1 MNYFNSLCE
10 LNTLN
15 NTVHLS
21 EKGAQQINEFRE
33 YVTPLIPD
41 IRKGD
46 AAKASIAE
54 YYLDRKEGYTDGV
67 KKILEPLVEQLG
79 VSNGYISQIKKARE
93 FKASIASSEM
103 KQWVDEH
110 PISVQYEL
118 AKADHHQL
126 MDVYKKGEHCTLRQ
140 ARGFRQPKT
149 EGDTLNTA
157 TPETK
162 TEYQLQQER
171 YQAMADSDEFPLLRD
186 AKHAQVFC
194 AGNRKAILAAAAQV
208 LYNIKYQDP
217 ELEKIL
223 VIVNQLSQKALEKPL
238 YVATGI
244 AGVS

>member
-10 LNTLN
+10 LDTLN

-46 AAKASIAE
+46 AAKAIIAE
-54 YYLDRKEGYTDGV
+54 YYLDKKEGYTDGV

-79 VSNGYISQIKKARE
+79 VSGSYISQIKKARE

-140 ARGFRQPKT
+140 ARNFRLPKK
-149 EGDTLNTA
+149 EEDNLNTV
-157 TPETK
+157 TRETK
-162 TEYQLQQER
+162 TAYQLQQER
-171 YQAMADSDEFPLLRD
+171 YQEMADSDEYKLLRT
-186 AKHAQVFC
+186 AEHAQVFC
-194 AGNRKAILAAAAQV
+194 TGSRKSVLAAAAQV

-223 VIVNQLSQKALEKPL
+223 VIINQLSQKALEKPA
-238 YVATGI
+238 YVPTV
-244 AGVS
+244 GVS